1 MSGEQPPPLEPRPWR
16 EVPELLG
23 DLVFFVQLAERAL
36 LQLEWSANVVSE
48 DKTHEDGVEEGP
60 GCPCCLCLQ
69 AWGEH
74 ANGAREEDKCALDGA
89 LYHLG
94 LETQKQRVEA
104 RARLGIEPPAPS
116 SD

>member
-1 MSGEQPPPLEPRPWR
+1 MSGDRPPLEPRPWG

-36 LQLEWSANVVSE
+36 LQLEWSADVVSE
-48 DKTHEDGVEEGP
+48 DKTHEDGVEEGA

-69 AWGEH
+69 SWGEH
-74 ANGAREEDKCALDGA
+74 ANGVREEDKCVLDGA

-94 LETQKQRVEA
+94 LETQQKRDEA
-104 RARLGIEPPAPS
+104 RKRLGIVAPPPTS
-116 SD
+116 N